1 MVDRDPMEQPGHS
14 RRRFLSTAGLAGT
27 WVACGGGGQGI
38 TGGVAGRDGLREDLA
53 YKMAPLD
60 VVSDETL
67 FGQWLGTRRRRFLE
81 RWDPRLYRGAFLY
94 DG

>member
-67 FGQWLGTRRRRFLE
+67 FGQ
-81 RWDPRLYRGAFLY
+81 
-94 DG
+94 